1 VSAGT
6 EINLGRLQR
15 TALLVGAAL
24 LVICAVYGL
33 FRPTAF
39 FRAYLVAFLFLLGL
53 PLGSAALLMVQH
65 LTGGMWGTV
74 LRPMLEAGMRTL
86 PLLVLFFLPVL
97 LRLHFL
103 YPWMYPD
110 AEELVHD
117 AAMQQKIA
125 SYLNAPFFM
134 LRAAVYFAIWFV
146 VAFFLNRWSVEQ
158 DRERSPELP
167 RRFRLLSGPGLGL
180 YGLAITFASID
191 WFMSLE
197 PKWYSSIYAVIAVG
211 MLLTAFAFA
220 VLVTAW
226 LADRPPVAEY
236 ATPLVLNDLGNLM
249 LAFTMLWAYVS
260 FSQFLLI
267 WAGNLPEEISWFK
280 DRFDAGWGWLAMAL
294 VLFQFVVPFVLLL
307 SKDVKQ
313 NPRSLA
319 ATALLV
325 LVLRLIDALWT
336 VGPVSTEYP
345 SVRVLSDVA
354 WWDQWLMV
362 ALPVGLGGLWLGVF
376 LWQLQKR
383 PLVFVR
389 ELVLEEGLA
398 HE

>member
-6 EINLGRLQR
+6 EMNLGRVQR
-15 TALLVGAAL
+15 TALIVGAAVL
-24 LVICAVYGL
+24 CACAAYGIL
-33 FRPTAF
+33 RPEPF

-74 LRPMLEAGMRTL
+74 LRPALEAATRTL
-86 PLLVLFFLPVL
+86 PLLALFFLPVL
-97 LRLHFL
+97 AGLGYL
-103 YPWMYPD
+103 YPWMYVGD
-110 AEELVHD
+110 FDHNVE
-117 AAMQQKIA
+117 MQNKIA

-134 LRAAVYFAIWFV
+134 VRAALYFAVWLGVIY
-146 VAFFLNRWSVEQ
+146 FLNRWSVEQ
-158 DRERSPELP
+158 ERDRSPELP

-180 YGLAITFASID
+180 FGLGITFASVD

-197 PKWYSSIYAVIAVG
+197 PEWFSSIYAVVIAMG
-211 MLLTAFAFA
+211 MLLEAFAFA
-220 VLVTAW
+220 VLVTAR

-249 LAFTMLWAYVS
+249 LAFAMLWTYVA

-267 WAGNLPEEISWFK
+267 WAGNLREEIIWYK
-280 DRFDAGWGWLAMAL
+280 HRFDAGWGGLAVGL
-294 VLFQFVVPFVLLL
+294 VVFQFVVPFVLLL
-307 SKDVKQ
+307 SRDVKQ

-319 ATALLV
+319 ATALLALGMR
-325 LVLRLIDALWT
+325 LVDALWT
-336 VGPVSTEYP
+336 IGPASREYP
-345 SVRVLSDVA
+345 SILSDA
-354 WWDQWLMV
+354 SWWDQWLLL

-383 PLVFVR
+383 PLVIAR
-389 ELVLEEGLA
+389 ELVFVEGMA